1 MESLNELLS
10 SPAFSV
16 GAIVLT
22 LILGVIASYLRDF
35 IDKLI
40 SSISRKWKQKSQESK
55 QKKVTLIK
63 SVRENSETKI
73 LLGFEEM
80 RFRNRSQ
87 TMLLS
92 GLVNLILVF
101 QGQSTSAMEPFLP
114 FLNIFGL
121 TCVLES
127 GRQFMYAIKIKS
139 ILYSVEFNPRDYL

>member
-22 LILGVIASYLRDF
+22 LILGVVASYLRDF

-40 SSISRKWKQKSQESK
+40 SSISSKWKQKSQESK
-55 QKKVTLIK
+55 QKKITLIK
-63 SVRENSETKI
+63 SVRDNNETKI
-73 LLGFEEM
+73 LLGFVEM

-121 TCVLES
+121 ICMLES

>member
-16 GAIVLT
+16 AAILLT

-40 SSISRKWKQKSQESK
+40 SSISSKWKQKSQESR
-55 QKKVTLIK
+55 QKKITLIK
-63 SVRENSETKI
+63 SVRDNNETKI

-121 TCVLES
+121 ICMLES